1 MNTIKFNPE
10 GRAKVQRRYD
20 FLKAYYQP
28 GKQFWELGKEKF
40 LKNRK
45 AIELLCEL
53 QKRYPVKEDFEVGE
67 VKLTWENIT
76 DNGKYSLD

>member
-1 MNTIKFNPE
+1 MNTITFNPE

-45 AIELLCEL
+45 ALSLLVEL
-53 QKRYPVKEDFEVGE
+53 QKRYPIHSDYEVGE
-67 VKLTWENIT
+67 VKLTPEMVSG
-76 DNGKYSLD
+76 NGKYSLD

>member
-1 MNTIKFNPE
+1 MNTILFNPE

-45 AIELLCEL
+45 ALNLLCEL
-53 QKRYPVKEDFEVGE
+53 QRRYPIEQDYAVEEVE
-67 VKLTWENIT
+67 LTPEMISG
-76 DNGKYSLD
+76 NGKYSLD